1 MKLRLS
7 SSSIRYKLVAI
18 VILTTLFALLVSST
32 AIVWYDLNE
41 YRESYIND
49 LSTQTELL
57 GAATAAALDFDDAEV
72 AEDGL
77 LVLRFRPRVI
87 AGAVYDAR
95 GKLFA
100 SYVREGAN
108 PVFPELPRE
117 DGVYIEE
124 PEILAF
130 KRVIENGT
138 ILGSA
143 YIVAEYDPYAEMLN
157 YAGIVL
163 LVALIALLLAALF
176 SMWLQTVVTRPI
188 LSVAGVARQVVDQR
202 DYDQRVEKS
211 SDDEVGVLVD
221 AFNEML
227 DEVQERD
234 EALRKKEA
242 QQRIILESALHSF
255 ITMDQ
260 DGKIVEFNPTAER
273 TFGYARED
281 VIGKEM
287 APLIIPP
294 ALRDKHR
301 EGLKRYLKTGEEHV
315 LGRRVEMTAV
325 KADNS
330 EFPVEL
336 GITRI
341 ETEGAPIFTAFVADI
356 TERKR
361 AEEEIRAL
369 NAELEK
375 RVKER
380 TAQLEVANSE
390 LESFCYSVSH
400 DLRGPLR
407 AIDGFSEALVED
419 LPDDLPEQ
427 SMRYLERIRSATQRM
442 GQLIEDLLN
451 LSKVSRAGLTF
462 TNVDLSAIAAEVVN
476 GLRQQEADRKV
487 EVSIWDGMTV
497 TGDTRLLR
505 VALENL
511 IGNAWKFTRNCDAA
525 HIEIGSMRD
534 EDRVVYFVRDNG
546 AGFDM
551 KYADKLFGAFQRLH
565 NVNEYPGT
573 GIGLA
578 TVQRIVHRHGG
589 RVWAD
594 ASPGKGAVFYFS
606 LSREQSTQVVNASN
620 HAHEPEAMENY

>member
-1 MKLRLS
+1 
-7 SSSIRYKLVAI
+7 
-18 VILTTLFALLVSST
+18 
-32 AIVWYDLNE
+32 
-41 YRESYIND
+41 
-49 LSTQTELL
+49 
-57 GAATAAALDFDDAEV
+57 
-72 AEDGL
+72 
-77 LVLRFRPRVI
+77 
-87 AGAVYDAR
+87 
-95 GKLFA
+95 
-100 SYVREGAN
+100 
-108 PVFPELPRE
+108 
-117 DGVYIEE
+117 
-124 PEILAF
+124 
-130 KRVIENGT
+130 
-138 ILGSA
+138 
-143 YIVAEYDPYAEMLN
+143 
-157 YAGIVL
+157 
-163 LVALIALLLAALF
+163 
-176 SMWLQTVVTRPI
+176 
-188 LSVAGVARQVVDQR
+188 
-202 DYDQRVEKS
+202 
-211 SDDEVGVLVD
+211 
-221 AFNEML
+221 
-227 DEVQERD
+227 
-234 EALRKKEA
+234 
-242 QQRIILESALHSF
+242 
-255 ITMDQ
+255 MDQ

-620 HAHEPEAMENY
+620 HAHEPEAMEN

>member
-18 VILTTLFALLVSST
+18 VILTTLVALLVSSA

-41 YRESYIND
+41 YRESYIRD

-57 GAATAAALDFDDAEV
+57 GAATAAALDFNDAEV
-72 AEDGL
+72 AEEGL
-77 LVLRFRPRVI
+77 SVLRFRPRVI
-87 AGAVYDAR
+87 AAAVYDAR

-100 SYVREGAN
+100 SYVREGAS

-117 DGVYIEE
+117 DGVYVEE
-124 PEILAF
+124 TEILAF
-130 KRVIENGT
+130 KRVIGNGT

-143 YIVAEYDPYAEMLN
+143 YIVAEYDPHAEMLN

-188 LSVAGVARQVVDQR
+188 LSVASVARQVVDQR

-242 QQRIILESALHSF
+242 QQRTILESALHSF

-462 TNVDLSAIAAEVVN
+462 TNVDLGAIAAEVVN

-620 HAHEPEAMENY
+620 HAHEPEAMEN

>member
-1 MKLRLS
+1 VKLRLS

-18 VILTTLFALLVSST
+18 VILTTLVALLVSSA

-41 YRESYIND
+41 YRESYIRD

-57 GAATAAALDFDDAEV
+57 GAATAAALDFNDAEV
-72 AEDGL
+72 AEEGL
-77 LVLRFRPRVI
+77 SVLRFRPRVI
-87 AGAVYDAR
+87 AAAVYDAR

-100 SYVREGAN
+100 SYVREGAS

-117 DGVYIEE
+117 DGVYVEE
-124 PEILAF
+124 TEILAF
-130 KRVIENGT
+130 KRVIGNGT

-143 YIVAEYDPYAEMLN
+143 YIVAEYDPHAEMLN

-188 LSVAGVARQVVDQR
+188 LSVASVARQVVDQR

-242 QQRIILESALHSF
+242 QQRTILESALHSF

-620 HAHEPEAMENY
+620 HAHEPEAMEN

>member
-100 SYVREGAN
+100 SYVREGAS

-242 QQRIILESALHSF
+242 QQRTILESALHSF

-336 GITRI
+336 AITRI

-356 TERKR
+356 TERKH

-551 KYADKLFGAFQRLH
+551 KYANKLFGAFQRLH

-620 HAHEPEAMENY
+620 HAHEPEAMEN